1 MSLPLR
7 DLTPPPP
14 APASPPDRP
23 SASRSRRPQGL
34 LLGPGRRLAES
45 GTDKE
50 EALLEE
56 LEGDDHGI
64 LNDAESLA
72 SFSILYMLLLLFGS
86 LLLGYVLQKRKVKVM
101 QEAGAA
107 LVLGV
112 FAGLVVFL
120 ANGRS
125 RDRADYIAFQKEF
138 FFLFLLPPII
148 FEAGYGM
155 QVRPFFRNF
164 GAICMFAFVGT
175 AVSTFVVGLLMYGL
189 GRAGACHEMPLLENL
204 LFGSLISAT
213 DPVTVLAI
221 FTNLKVE
228 VNMYSLVFGESVMN
242 DAVAI
247 VLYRALLTF
256 KTVPVNGRGV
266 GLAFASFLVI
276 FIGSFLIGTGVAVAS
291 ALIFKQGEF
300 RKNSESTS
308 DSILESALVIMVP
321 YMAYMLAEGLELSG
335 IVAILFC
342 GILMKHYTTRNLSEK
357 AKETCHAFF
366 QITAKTA
373 ETFIFIYMGVEVFLA
388 DQSWHNVTYFLF
400 ALCAILLARVFNVFP
415 GAYLVNLAR
424 RPEAKIPYTYQKML
438 WFSGLRGGIAFALA
452 LGTKEDLAK
461 QDARVMLNAT
471 LLIVLVTVLGIGG
484 FTTHALEFLG
494 IQLGEKNEDANP
506 EFHRVSN
513 SSENGDADE
522 EGGRG
527 GDPERRFERYM
538 TRKMSVFVSSV
549 AVGGFEYFDKRYLMP
564 IFTNA
569 SGYDDQLSP
578 GVELLD
584 RAAQKSDAPAEGAE
598 GRGGSPANGWEGPSG
613 GGGEGMEEV
622 ALEAAAGERGGAEG
636 MEEVALEAAGDDN
649 DV

>member
-1 MSLPLR
+1 MPLPLR

-34 LLGPGRRLAES
+34 LLLGPGRRLAEA

-50 EALLEE
+50 KALLEE
-56 LEGDDHGI
+56 LEGDDRGI
-64 LNDAESLA
+64 LNDTESLA

-86 LLLGYVLQKRKVKVM
+86 LLLGYVLHKRKVKVM

-107 LVLGV
+107 LLVGV

-175 AVSTFVVGLLMYGL
+175 AVSTFLVGLLMYGL
-189 GRAGACHEMPLLENL
+189 GQAGACHEMPLLENL

-266 GLAFASFLVI
+266 GLAFASFFVI
-276 FIGSFLIGTGVAVAS
+276 FLGSFLIGTGVAVAS

-308 DSILESALVIMVP
+308 DSILESVLVIMVP

-366 QITAKTA
+366 QIAAKTA

-388 DQSWHNVTYFLF
+388 DQSWQHLTYFLF

-494 IQLGEKNEDANP
+494 IQLGEKDEEAKGGRTRTPRGEGRGRP
-506 EFHRVSN
+506 EFHRLS
-513 SSENGDADE
+513 SSENGDTDE
-522 EGGRG
+522 ERGRG
-527 GDPERRFERYM
+527 GAPEQRFERYM

-569 SGYDDQLSP
+569 SGYDDQLTP

-584 RAAQKSDAPAEGAE
+584 RAAQKSDAAEGAE
-598 GRGGSPANGWEGPSG
+598 GRGGSPANGREGPSG
-613 GGGEGMEEV
+613 GGG
-622 ALEAAAGERGGAEG
+622 GGGRAEG
-636 MEEVALEAAGDDN
+636 MEEVALEAAGDD